1 MTKITVPDEVFA
13 VVDNKGNIKLI
24 KLNIKD
30 AKDAVKFLATDEHKY
45 TIVPLKLVTIS

>member
-1 MTKITVPDEVFA
+1 MKEIKVPSEVFA

-30 AKDAVKFLATDEHKY
+30 ARDAVRFLTTDEYKY
-45 TIVPLKLVTIS
+45 TIEPFKLTKT